1 MMSQNRQAA
10 VGGLRAENDYQVN
23 IKSEL
28 EIRSTAQPAARAGL
42 GDVGGVAEPAD
53 RMLQRLLEQATQASE
68 PPRPAPEPISH
79 HSAT

>member
-28 EIRSTAQPAARAGL
+28 EILQVHAQPAARAGL

-68 PPRPAPEPISH
+68 PPKAG
-79 HSAT
+79 A